1 METERYK
8 KNKKFPTN
16 EDIVDFFK
24 RYGLIC
30 SIIMIVLLIAST
42 QVSSIITRTI
52 ECGNAEWDLTN
63 YENNRIIFYEND
75 SYRITDINVY
85 KALEK
90 ITIHL
95 EKK

>member
-16 EDIVDFFK
+16 EDVVSFFK
-24 RYGLIC
+24 KYGLI
-30 SIIMIVLLIAST
+30 SLIVATVLLIILIQINST
-42 QVSSIITRTI
+42 VTKVI

-63 YENNRIIFYEND
+63 SENNRIIFYEND